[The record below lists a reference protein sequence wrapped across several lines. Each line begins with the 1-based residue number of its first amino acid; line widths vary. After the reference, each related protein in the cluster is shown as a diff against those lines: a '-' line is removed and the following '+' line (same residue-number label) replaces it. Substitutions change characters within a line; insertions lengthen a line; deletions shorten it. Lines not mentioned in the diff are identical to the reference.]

1 MRISSKISLLLL
13 LFVSLVSMPALADV
27 DKDKDKDKKGQQS
40 DAGLNKSQI
49 GACNTGSASLD
60 LDVNN
65 VRARLYNNGHLFWK
79 GSGNVYTVPKTGNA
93 NAIFASGIWLG
104 GMVGNEMRFAGTD
117 YGPFEFFP
125 GPLDDQGNPP
135 ADCSPF
141 DRIYSITKDDLDAFE
156 AGEPH
161 TADIEDWPWQLGA
174 PVVDGDGNP
183 NNYNLAGG
191 DRPELTGT
199 QTAWWIMND
208 VAGPHEWSQSA
219 PIGLEVQVTAFAF
232 RRADALNNTT
242 FYKYKLIYKGSQPL
256 TNTYFGIWSDPDL
269 GNAGDDFVGSDTTL
283 GMGFVYNGDDF
294 DDTSVGYG
302 GQPPALGY
310 DFFQGPLVNN
320 DGRDN
325 DGDGEVDED
334 DERIAMSKFIYYNN
348 DSTPI
353 GNPFTGDEA
362 YGYLRGIWRDGKP
375 VTLGGDGYGGD
386 VLVDY
391 MFPGDPTTAEFW
403 SEENIDGAGARNTP
417 ADRRFLLSS
426 GPFIMNP
433 GDEQEI
439 VYGIVWAQGADRL
452 SSVSKMKADDAL
464 AQAAFDVNFELP
476 QPPDAPRVTASTF
489 DETVALT
496 WTNPPTSN
504 NFLNSFDVPN
514 PFLEDVP
521 EEVAPDKTYTF
532 EGYKIFRYRN
542 ENQGDAEGE
551 LVATFDVPNDVTTIT
566 DTEFDPSTGV
576 PITLVVARGTD
587 SGVKHNI
594 TFSNLTNYQ
603 EYHYGVQAYA
613 YNEFS
618 APKVLASPVTRVT
631 VMPRAQTTLA
641 GGTNL
646 PTEEIERRG
655 AAADT
660 LGADVVGVLTGGGQ
674 GSATANIV
682 DPTQLTGHTY
692 EVRFYEQCVEV
703 EDAGHKRGSIEVPQH
718 QAAKTVSKSQSA
730 EECFTNYD
738 IVDVTTGETKFS
750 GREAFDI
757 THEPAPQ
764 LTDVMVIDGLS
775 FSVVGPPPAFLGM
788 DQRAAPGSDEIIDS
802 NLFHSLNAA
811 SQREAG
817 GVSFYIDGAGAIDW
831 VGGVAGKA
839 PREHEIRFVENP
851 EENGQVAISGW
862 TGGREDDRA
871 FMMKGWLE
879 SADRHLNDDDEHSFD
894 TLRVEHNRL
903 PFTVWEL
910 DPIAG
915 TETQVHFAILDDDD
929 DGFWGP
935 IREASFGPAYERI
948 YATNIPYDE
957 DFLLNNADDIAIQ
970 DEFWDCWPDCHTFG
984 RLMIAPYLDP
994 AVGLYYG
1001 VPPSPGTV
1009 IRFVTSKPNLPGDV
1023 FALSTEGLGVVRGD
1037 QQTAEASLESIGIV
1051 PNPYKGASNY
1061 EVSVT
1066 DDVVRFTNLPDRA
1079 RIRVFTLSG
1088 TQVWDQTRGAG
1099 NNEWDLKTSEG
1110 LPLASGMYL
1119 VVVEVDGVGK
1129 KIIKFGVV
1137 KKRIQLDLL

>member
-13 LFVSLVSMPALADV
+13 LFVCLGSMPVLADID

-40 DAGLNKSQI
+40 DAGLNKSQF
-49 GACNTGSASLD
+49 GACNTGSAAVD

-65 VRARLYNNGHLFWK
+65 VRARLFNNGHLFWK

-93 NAIFASGIWLG
+93 NSIFASGIWLG
-104 GMVGNEMRFAGTD
+104 GMVGDEMRFAGTD

-135 ADCSPF
+135 ANCAQY
-141 DRIYSITKDDLDAFE
+141 DRIFSVTKSDLDAFD

-174 PVVDGDGNP
+174 PVADGDGNP

-191 DRPELTGT
+191 DRPGIIGD

-208 VAGPHEWSQSA
+208 VAGPHGWSQTA

-242 FYKYKLIYKGSQPL
+242 FYKYKLIYKGSQQL
-256 TNTYFGIWSDPDL
+256 NNAYFGIWSDPDL
-269 GNAGDDFVGSDTTL
+269 GNAADDFVGSDTTL

-294 DDTSVGYG
+294 DDGSVGYG
-302 GQPPALGY
+302 STPPALGY
-310 DFFQGPLVNN
+310 DYFQGPLVNN

-325 DGDGEVDED
+325 DGDGEVDEN
-334 DERIAMSKFIYYNN
+334 DERIAMSKFVYYDNN
-348 DSTPI
+348 STVQ
-353 GNPFTGDEA
+353 GNPETGAEA
-362 YGYLRGIWRDGKP
+362 YGYLRGQWRDGKP
-375 VTLGGDGYGGD
+375 ITLGGTGYGGD
-386 VLVDY
+386 VRVDY
-391 MFPGDPTTAEFW
+391 MFPGDPVQGEFW
-403 SEENIDGAGARNTP
+403 SEMNVDGAGSSNTP
-417 ADRRFLLSS
+417 SDRRFLLSS

-439 VYGIVWAQGADRL
+439 VYGIVWARAGDRL
-452 SSVSKMKADDAL
+452 ASVAKMKADDAL
-464 AQAAFDVNFELP
+464 AQAAFDVDFQLP
-476 QPPDAPRVTASTF
+476 TPPDAPRVTASAL
-489 DETVALT
+489 DETVSLT
-496 WTNPPTSN
+496 WGYSPTSN
-504 NFLNSFDVPN
+504 NYLNSFDVLN
-514 PFLEDVP
+514 PFLKDVP

-532 EGYKIFRYRN
+532 EGYRIYRYRN
-542 ENQGDAEGE
+542 EQQGDLEGE
-551 LVATFDVPNDVTTIT
+551 LVATFDVPNDVTTVT
-566 DTEFDPSTGV
+566 DTQFDEQTGV
-576 PITLVVARGTD
+576 PITVVVARGTD
-587 SGVKHNI
+587 SGVQHHI
-594 TFSNLTNYQ
+594 TFENLTNYT

-618 APKVLASPVTRVT
+618 SPKILASPVSRVT
-631 VMPRAQTTLA
+631 VEPRDVATLG
-641 GGTNL
+641 GGTAIQ
-646 PTEEIERRG
+646 TDEIERRD

-703 EDAGHKRGSIEVPQH
+703 EDTGHKRGLIEVPQH
-718 QAAKTVSKSQSA
+718 QEAKTVSKSQSA
-730 EECFTNYD
+730 ERCFTNYD
-738 IVDVTTGETKFS
+738 IIDVTTGETKFS
-750 GREAFDI
+750 GREAFEK

-764 LTDVMVIDGLS
+764 LNDVMVIDGLS
-775 FSVVGPPPAFLGM
+775 FSVVGPPPAFLGI
-788 DQRAAPGSDEIIDS
+788 DQRAAPGSEEIIDS

-811 SQREAG
+811 SQRSEGA
-817 GVSFYIDGAGAIDW
+817 VSFYLDGAGPIDW
-831 VGGVAGKA
+831 VGGVAAKA
-839 PREHEIRFVENP
+839 PKEFEIRFPENP

-862 TGGREDDRA
+862 TGGRDDDRA

-879 SADRHLNDDDEHSFD
+879 SADRHMNEDGHSFD
-894 TLRVEHNRL
+894 TVRVEHNRM

-915 TETQVHFAILDDDD
+915 TEQQVHFAILDEDD

-935 IREASFGPAYERI
+935 IREASFGPGYERI

-957 DFLLNNADDIAIQ
+957 DFLLNNAADIAIQ
-970 DEFWDCWPDCHTFG
+970 DEFWNCFPDCHTFG
-984 RLMIAPYLDP
+984 RLVVSPYVDP
-994 AVGLYYG
+994 ATESYYA

-1037 QQTAEASLESIGIV
+1037 QQTAQEALESIGIV

-1061 EVSVT
+1061 EVTVT
-1066 DDVVRFTNLPDRA
+1066 NDVVRFTNLPDQA
-1079 RIRVFTLSG
+1079 RIRVYTLSG
-1088 TQVWDQTRGAG
+1088 TLVWDQVRGAG
-1099 NNEWDLKTSEG
+1099 NNEWDLKTAEG